1 MRRSKQM
8 LACLLAVVLVLA
20 CAGCG
25 GKKAAEGE
33 ETEQTLTGTLD
44 EVKDFMFVVTD
55 DTGDSYALTFDGDAP
70 EGLKDQTVGSRVTV
84 TYTGELSVVDS
95 FTGKVLSVE
104 AAEKA
109 NRESPGGDPGA
120 VVILSKCRGSG
131 IEWPRPNAGGRWPRP
146 RPGPQWYGPPAIC
159 GHGTGP

>member
-25 GKKAAEGE
+25 GKKAAGAE

-55 DTGDSYALTFDGDAP
+55 DNGDSYALTFEGNAP
-70 EGLKDQTVGSRVTV
+70 EGLSEREVGDRVTV

-104 AAEKA
+104 AAE
-109 NRESPGGDPGA
+109 
-120 VVILSKCRGSG
+120 
-131 IEWPRPNAGGRWPRP
+131 
-146 RPGPQWYGPPAIC
+146 
-159 GHGTGP
+159 

>member
-44 EVKDFMFVVTD
+44 DVKDFMFVVTD
-55 DTGDSYALTFDGDAP
+55 DKGDSYALTFDGDAP

-104 AAEKA
+104 AAE
-109 NRESPGGDPGA
+109 
-120 VVILSKCRGSG
+120 
-131 IEWPRPNAGGRWPRP
+131 
-146 RPGPQWYGPPAIC
+146 
-159 GHGTGP
+159 

>member
-1 MRRSKQM
+1 MRWSKQM
-8 LACLLAVVLVLA
+8 LACLLAAVLVLA

-25 GKKAAEGE
+25 GKKAAAGE

-55 DTGDSYALTFDGDAP
+55 DNGDSYALAFDGDAP

-95 FTGKVLSVE
+95 FTGEVLSVE
-104 AAEKA
+104 AAE
-109 NRESPGGDPGA
+109 
-120 VVILSKCRGSG
+120 
-131 IEWPRPNAGGRWPRP
+131 
-146 RPGPQWYGPPAIC
+146 
-159 GHGTGP
+159 